1 MRMEQISRG
10 LEKAHTEN
18 LKRVSRHFDDLL
30 INYTDFSD
38 KIKYWTIMMNLVILF
53 IIFIGLLYGCL
64 KQFLNFK
71 NT

>member
-1 MRMEQISRG
+1 MRMEQIFRG

-18 LKRVSRHFDDLL
+18 LKRVSGNFNDFL

-53 IIFIGLLYGCL
+53 IIFIGLLYGCV
-64 KQFLNFK
+64 K
-71 NT
+71 